1 MDIADFSDLKA
12 FQVTIDDHQI
22 ADVKLNR
29 PSAINAMNSDF
40 WRELPG
46 IIDALDNMGS
56 VRVIILSASGKH
68 FTAGMDLQVFESMAT
83 ENNIEPARAAEKQ
96 RRWILALQD
105 VFTALE
111 TARMPIIS
119 AVQGACIGGG
129 VDMICATDIRL
140 CTSNAFFNI
149 KETELGI
156 TADVG
161 TLQRI
166 LHVMPSGLAR
176 ELAYT
181 SRNLGADEALRCGF
195 VNTVYDS
202 QDEMLSAAHQL
213 ARNIA
218 KHSPMAVN
226 GVKEMLNFSRDHS
239 VADSL
244 NHMAT
249 WQGGM
254 LQNQDTVEAMSAAKE
269 NRTPTFDDLLP
280 FSRVEEA

>member
-1 MDIADFSDLKA
+1 MNNVDFSDLKA
-12 FQVTIDDHQI
+12 FEVFIDDHQI
-22 ADVKLNR
+22 AGVSLSR
-29 PSAINAMNSDF
+29 PTAINAMNTDF
-40 WRELPG
+40 WNELPA
-46 IIDALDNMGS
+46 IVNTLDNMGS
-56 VRVIILSASGKH
+56 VRVIILSAKGKH
-68 FTAGMDLQVFESMAT
+68 FTAGMDLQVFEGMTAG
-83 ENNIEPARAAEKQ
+83 NDLEPARAAEKQ
-96 RRWILALQD
+96 RRWIMALQD

-111 TARMPIIS
+111 KARMPVIS
-119 AVQGACIGGG
+119 AIQGACIGGG

-140 CTSNAFFNI
+140 CTHDAFFNI

-166 LHVMPSGLAR
+166 LHVMPSGMAR

-181 SRNLGADEALRCGF
+181 SRNFGADEALKCGF
-195 VNTVYDS
+195 VNSVYDS
-202 QDEMLSAAHQL
+202 QENMVSAAHKL
-213 ARNIA
+213 ARSMA

-226 GVKEMLNFSRDHS
+226 GVKEMLNYSRDHS

-254 LQNQDTVEAMSAAKE
+254 LQNQDIIEAIDAAKE
-269 NRTPTFDDLLP
+269 KRAPTFDNLLP
-280 FSRVEEA
+280 

>member
-1 MDIADFSDLKA
+1 MHIDDFSDLKA

-40 WRELPG
+40 WRELPA

-105 VFTALE
+105 VFSALE

-202 QDEMLSAAHQL
+202 QDEMLTAAHQL

-269 NRTPTFDDLLP
+269 NRTPTSDDLLP
-280 FSRVEEA
+280 FLSVEES

>member
-1 MDIADFSDLKA
+1 M
-12 FQVTIDDHQI
+12 T
-22 ADVKLNR
+22 
-29 PSAINAMNSDF
+29 
-40 WRELPG
+40 
-46 IIDALDNMGS
+46 
-56 VRVIILSASGKH
+56 
-68 FTAGMDLQVFESMAT
+68 T

-96 RRWILALQD
+96 RRWIMALQD
-105 VFTALE
+105 VFSALE
-111 TARMPIIS
+111 KSRMPVIS
-119 AVQGACIGGG
+119 AIQGACIGGG

-156 TADVG
+156 TADIG

-181 SRNLGADEALRCGF
+181 SRNFAADEALKCGF
-195 VNTVYDS
+195 VNNVYDS
-202 QDEMLSAAHQL
+202 QEEMLNAAHQL
-213 ARNIA
+213 ARSIA

-226 GVKEMLNFSRDHS
+226 GVKEMLNYSRDHS

-254 LQNQDTVEAMSAAKE
+254 LQNQDILEAMTAAKE
-269 NRTPTFDDLLP
+269 KRVPSFDDLLP
-280 FSRVEEA
+280 LTAAEGN

>member
-1 MDIADFSDLKA
+1 MHIDEFSDLKS
-12 FQVTIDDHQI
+12 FEVTIDDHQI
-22 ADVKLNR
+22 AEVRLNR
-29 PSAINAMNSDF
+29 PTAINAMNTDF
-40 WRELPG
+40 WRELPA
-46 IIDALDNMGS
+46 IINTLDNLGS
-56 VRVIILSASGKH
+56 VRVVILSASGKH
-68 FTAGMDLQVFESMAT
+68 FTAGMDLQVFEGMT
-83 ENNIEPARAAEKQ
+83 IEDNIEPARAAEKQ
-96 RRWILALQD
+96 RRWIMALQD
-105 VFTALE
+105 VFSALE
-111 TARMPIIS
+111 KSRMPVIS
-119 AVQGACIGGG
+119 AIQGACIGGG

-156 TADVG
+156 TADIG

-181 SRNLGADEALRCGF
+181 SRNFAADEALKCGF
-195 VNTVYDS
+195 VNNVYDS
-202 QDEMLSAAHQL
+202 QEEMLNAAHQL
-213 ARNIA
+213 ARSIA

-226 GVKEMLNFSRDHS
+226 GVKEMLNYSRDHS

-254 LQNQDTVEAMSAAKE
+254 LQNQDILEAMTAAKE
-269 NRTPTFDDLLP
+269 KRVPSFDDLLP
-280 FSRVEEA
+280 LTAAEGN

>member
-1 MDIADFSDLKA
+1 MNNVDFSDLKA
-12 FQVTIDDHQI
+12 FEVFIDDHQI
-22 ADVKLNR
+22 AEVSLSR
-29 PSAINAMNSDF
+29 PTAINAMNTDF
-40 WRELPG
+40 WNELPA
-46 IIDALDNMGS
+46 IVNTLDNMGS
-56 VRVIILSASGKH
+56 VRVIILSAKGKH
-68 FTAGMDLQVFESMAT
+68 FTAGMDLQVFEGMTA
-83 ENNIEPARAAEKQ
+83 ENDLEPARAAEKQ
-96 RRWILALQD
+96 RRWIMALQD

-111 TARMPIIS
+111 KARMPVIS
-119 AVQGACIGGG
+119 AIQGACIGGG

-140 CTSNAFFNI
+140 CTHDAFFNI

-166 LHVMPSGLAR
+166 LHVMPSGMAR

-181 SRNLGADEALRCGF
+181 SRNFGADEALKCGF
-195 VNTVYDS
+195 VNSVYDS
-202 QDEMLSAAHQL
+202 QENMVSAAHKL
-213 ARNIA
+213 ARSMA

-226 GVKEMLNFSRDHS
+226 GVKEMLNYSRDHS

-254 LQNQDTVEAMSAAKE
+254 LQNQDIIEAIDAAKE
-269 NRTPTFDDLLP
+269 KRAPTFDNLLP
-280 FSRVEEA
+280 

>member
-1 MDIADFSDLKA
+1 MNNVDFSDLKA
-12 FQVTIDDHQI
+12 FEVFIDDHQI
-22 ADVKLNR
+22 AEVSLSR
-29 PSAINAMNSDF
+29 PTAINAMNTDF
-40 WRELPG
+40 WNELPA
-46 IIDALDNMGS
+46 IVNTLDNMGS
-56 VRVIILSASGKH
+56 VRVIILSAKGKH
-68 FTAGMDLQVFESMAT
+68 FTAGMDLQVFEGMTA
-83 ENNIEPARAAEKQ
+83 ENDLEPARAAEKQ
-96 RRWILALQD
+96 RRWIMALQD

-111 TARMPIIS
+111 KARMPVIS
-119 AVQGACIGGG
+119 AIQGACIGGG

-140 CTSNAFFNI
+140 CTHDAFFNI

-166 LHVMPSGLAR
+166 LHVMPSGMAR

-181 SRNLGADEALRCGF
+181 SRNFGADEALKCGF
-195 VNTVYDS
+195 VNSVYDS
-202 QDEMLSAAHQL
+202 QENMVSAAHKL
-213 ARNIA
+213 ARSMA

-226 GVKEMLNFSRDHS
+226 GVKEMLNYSRDHS

-254 LQNQDTVEAMSAAKE
+254 LQNQDIIEAINASKE
-269 NRTPTFDDLLP
+269 KRAPTFDNLMPLT
-280 FSRVEEA
+280 SAKGG

>member
-1 MDIADFSDLKA
+1 MDIDDFSDLKA

-40 WRELPG
+40 WRELPA

-105 VFTALE
+105 VFTSLE

>member
-1 MDIADFSDLKA
+1 MDIDDFSDLKA

-22 ADVKLNR
+22 ADVKLSR
-29 PSAINAMNSDF
+29 PSAMNAMNSDF
-40 WRELPG
+40 WSELPG

-68 FTAGMDLQVFESMAT
+68 FTAGMDLQVFESMAN

-105 VFTALE
+105 VFTSLE

-129 VDMICATDIRL
+129 VDMLCATDIRL
-140 CTSNAFFNI
+140 CTPNAFFNI

-202 QDEMLSAAHQL
+202 QDEMLTAAHQL
-213 ARNIA
+213 AREIA

-249 WQGGM
+249 WQAGM
-254 LQNQDTVEAMSAAKE
+254 LQNQDTVEAISAAKE
-269 NRTPTFDDLLP
+269 TRTPKFDDLLP
-280 FSRVEEA
+280 FLRVDEV

>member
-1 MDIADFSDLKA
+1 MRIDEFSDLKS
-12 FQVTIDDHQI
+12 FEVTIDDHQI
-22 ADVKLNR
+22 AEVRLNR
-29 PSAINAMNSDF
+29 PTAINAMNTDF
-40 WRELPG
+40 WRELPA
-46 IIDALDNMGS
+46 IINTLDNLRS
-56 VRVIILSASGKH
+56 VRVVILSAAGKH
-68 FTAGMDLQVFESMAT
+68 FTAGMDLQVFEDMTT
-83 ENNIEPARAAEKQ
+83 EDNIEPARAAEKQ
-96 RRWILALQD
+96 RRWIMAMQD
-105 VFTALE
+105 VFSALE
-111 TARMPIIS
+111 KSRMPVIS
-119 AVQGACIGGG
+119 AIQGACIGGG

-156 TADVG
+156 TADIG

-181 SRNLGADEALRCGF
+181 SRNFAADEALKCGF
-195 VNTVYDS
+195 VNNVYDS
-202 QDEMLSAAHQL
+202 QEEMLNAAHQL
-213 ARNIA
+213 ARSIA

-226 GVKEMLNFSRDHS
+226 GVKEMLNYSRDHS

-254 LQNQDTVEAMSAAKE
+254 LQNQDILEAMTAAKE
-269 NRTPTFDDLLP
+269 KRVPSFDDLLP
-280 FSRVEEA
+280 LTAAEGN

>member
-1 MDIADFSDLKA
+1 MHIDEFSDLKS
-12 FQVTIDDHQI
+12 FQVTIDDYGI
-22 ADVKLNR
+22 AEVRLNR
-29 PSAINAMNSDF
+29 PTAINAMNTDF
-40 WRELPG
+40 WRELPA
-46 IIDALDNMGS
+46 IINTLDNLGS
-56 VRVIILSASGKH
+56 VRVVILSASGKH
-68 FTAGMDLQVFESMAT
+68 FTAGMDLQVFEGMTT
-83 ENNIEPARAAEKQ
+83 EDNIEPARAAEKQ
-96 RRWILALQD
+96 RRWIMALQD
-105 VFTALE
+105 VFSALE
-111 TARMPIIS
+111 KSRMPVIS
-119 AVQGACIGGG
+119 AIQGACIGGG

-156 TADVG
+156 TADIG

-181 SRNLGADEALRCGF
+181 SRNFAADEALKCGF
-195 VNTVYDS
+195 VNNVYDS
-202 QDEMLSAAHQL
+202 QEEMLNAAHQL
-213 ARNIA
+213 ARSIA

-226 GVKEMLNFSRDHS
+226 GVKEMLNYSRDHS

-254 LQNQDTVEAMSAAKE
+254 LQNQDILEAMTAAKE
-269 NRTPTFDDLLP
+269 KRVPSFDDLLP
-280 FSRVEEA
+280 LTAAEDS

>member
-1 MDIADFSDLKA
+1 MHIDEFSDLKS
-12 FQVTIDDHQI
+12 FEVTIDDHQI
-22 ADVKLNR
+22 AEVRLNR
-29 PSAINAMNSDF
+29 PTAINAMNTDF
-40 WRELPG
+40 WRELPA
-46 IIDALDNMGS
+46 IINTLDNLGS
-56 VRVIILSASGKH
+56 VRVVILSASGKH
-68 FTAGMDLQVFESMAT
+68 FTAGMDLQVFEGMT
-83 ENNIEPARAAEKQ
+83 IEDNIEPARAAEKQ
-96 RRWILALQD
+96 RRWIMALQD
-105 VFTALE
+105 VFSALE
-111 TARMPIIS
+111 KARMPVIS
-119 AVQGACIGGG
+119 AIQGACIGGG

-156 TADVG
+156 TADIG

-181 SRNLGADEALRCGF
+181 SRNLAADEALKCGF
-195 VNTVYDS
+195 VNHVYDS
-202 QDEMLSAAHQL
+202 QEEMLNAAHQL
-213 ARNIA
+213 ARSIA

-226 GVKEMLNFSRDHS
+226 GVKEMLNYSRDHS

-254 LQNQDTVEAMSAAKE
+254 LQNQDILEAMTAAKE
-269 NRTPTFDDLLP
+269 KRVPGFDDLLP
-280 FSRVEEA
+280 LTTAEGS

>member
-1 MDIADFSDLKA
+1 MHIDEFSDLKS
-12 FQVTIDDHQI
+12 FQVTIDDYEI
-22 ADVKLNR
+22 AEVRLNR
-29 PSAINAMNSDF
+29 PTAINAMNTDF
-40 WRELPG
+40 WRELPA
-46 IIDALDNMGS
+46 IINTLDNLGS
-56 VRVIILSASGKH
+56 VRVVILSASGKH
-68 FTAGMDLQVFESMAT
+68 FTAGMDLQVFEGMT
-83 ENNIEPARAAEKQ
+83 IEDNIEPARAAEKQ
-96 RRWILALQD
+96 RRWIMALQD
-105 VFTALE
+105 VFSALE
-111 TARMPIIS
+111 TARMPVIS
-119 AVQGACIGGG
+119 AIQGACIGGG

-166 LHVMPSGLAR
+166 LHVMPSGIAR

-181 SRNLGADEALRCGF
+181 SRNFAADEALKCGF
-195 VNTVYDS
+195 VNNIYDS
-202 QDEMLSAAHQL
+202 QEEMLNAAHQL
-213 ARNIA
+213 ARSIA

-226 GVKEMLNFSRDHS
+226 GVKEMLNYSRDHS

-254 LQNQDTVEAMSAAKE
+254 LQNQDILEAMTAAKE
-269 NRTPTFDDLLP
+269 KRAPSFDDLLP
-280 FSRVEEA
+280 LTAAEGS

>member
-1 MDIADFSDLKA
+1 MNNVDFSDLKA
-12 FQVTIDDHQI
+12 FEVFIDDHQI
-22 ADVKLNR
+22 AEVSLSR
-29 PSAINAMNSDF
+29 PTAINAMNTDF
-40 WRELPG
+40 WNELPA
-46 IIDALDNMGS
+46 IVNTLDNMGS
-56 VRVIILSASGKH
+56 VRVIILSAKGKH
-68 FTAGMDLQVFESMAT
+68 FTAGMDLQVFEGMTA
-83 ENNIEPARAAEKQ
+83 ENDLEPARAAEKQ
-96 RRWILALQD
+96 RRWIMALQD

-111 TARMPIIS
+111 KARMPVIS
-119 AVQGACIGGG
+119 AIQGACIGGG

-140 CTSNAFFNI
+140 CTHDAFFNI

-166 LHVMPSGLAR
+166 LHVMPSGMAR

-181 SRNLGADEALRCGF
+181 SRNFGADEALKCGF
-195 VNTVYDS
+195 VNSVYDS
-202 QDEMLSAAHQL
+202 QENMVSAAHKL
-213 ARNIA
+213 ARSMA

-226 GVKEMLNFSRDHS
+226 GVKEMLNYSRDHS

-254 LQNQDTVEAMSAAKE
+254 LQNQDIIEAINAAKE
-269 NRTPTFDDLLP
+269 KRAPTFDNLLP
-280 FSRVEEA
+280 

>member
-1 MDIADFSDLKA
+1 MRIDEFSDLKS
-12 FQVTIDDHQI
+12 FEVTIDDHQI
-22 ADVKLNR
+22 AEVRLNR
-29 PSAINAMNSDF
+29 PTAINAMNTDF
-40 WRELPG
+40 WRELPA
-46 IIDALDNMGS
+46 IISTLDNLGS
-56 VRVIILSASGKH
+56 VRVVILSASGKH
-68 FTAGMDLQVFESMAT
+68 FTAGMDLQVFEGMTT
-83 ENNIEPARAAEKQ
+83 EDNIEPARAAEKQ
-96 RRWILALQD
+96 RRWIMALQD
-105 VFTALE
+105 VFSALE
-111 TARMPIIS
+111 TARMPVIS
-119 AVQGACIGGG
+119 AIQGACIGGG

-166 LHVMPSGLAR
+166 LHVMPSGIAR

-181 SRNLGADEALRCGF
+181 SRNFAADEALKCGF
-195 VNTVYDS
+195 VNNIYDS
-202 QDEMLSAAHQL
+202 QEEMLNAAHQL
-213 ARNIA
+213 ARSMA

-226 GVKEMLNFSRDHS
+226 GVKEMLNYSRDHS

-254 LQNQDTVEAMSAAKE
+254 LQNQDILEAMTAAKE
-269 NRTPTFDDLLP
+269 KRVPSFDDLLP
-280 FSRVEEA
+280 LTAAEGN

>member
-1 MDIADFSDLKA
+1 MNNVDFSDLKA
-12 FQVTIDDHQI
+12 FEVFIDDHQI
-22 ADVKLNR
+22 AEVSLSR
-29 PSAINAMNSDF
+29 PTAINAMNTDF
-40 WRELPG
+40 WNELPA
-46 IIDALDNMGS
+46 IVNTLDNMGS
-56 VRVIILSASGKH
+56 VRVIILSAKGKH
-68 FTAGMDLQVFESMAT
+68 FTAGMDLQVFEGMTAG
-83 ENNIEPARAAEKQ
+83 NDLEPARAAEKQ
-96 RRWILALQD
+96 RRWIMALQD

-111 TARMPIIS
+111 KARMPVIS
-119 AVQGACIGGG
+119 AIQGACIGGG

-140 CTSNAFFNI
+140 CTHDAFFNI

-166 LHVMPSGLAR
+166 LHVMPSGMAR

-181 SRNLGADEALRCGF
+181 SRNFGADEALKCGF
-195 VNTVYDS
+195 VNSVYDS
-202 QDEMLSAAHQL
+202 QENMVSAAHKL
-213 ARNIA
+213 ARSMA

-226 GVKEMLNFSRDHS
+226 GVKEMLNYSRDHS

-254 LQNQDTVEAMSAAKE
+254 LQNQDIIEAIDAAKE
-269 NRTPTFDDLLP
+269 KRAPTFDNLLP
-280 FSRVEEA
+280 

>member
-1 MDIADFSDLKA
+1 MRIDEFSDLKS
-12 FQVTIDDHQI
+12 FEVTIDDHQI
-22 ADVKLNR
+22 AEIRLNR
-29 PSAINAMNSDF
+29 PTAINAMNTDF
-40 WRELPG
+40 WRELPA
-46 IIDALDNMGS
+46 IISTLDNLGS
-56 VRVIILSASGKH
+56 VRVVILSASGKH
-68 FTAGMDLQVFESMAT
+68 FTAGMDLQVFEGMTT
-83 ENNIEPARAAEKQ
+83 EDNIEPARAAEKQ
-96 RRWILALQD
+96 RRWIMALQD
-105 VFTALE
+105 VFSALE
-111 TARMPIIS
+111 TARMPVIS
-119 AVQGACIGGG
+119 AIQGACIGGG

-166 LHVMPSGLAR
+166 LHVMPSGIAR

-181 SRNLGADEALRCGF
+181 SRNFAADEALKCGF
-195 VNTVYDS
+195 VNNIYDS
-202 QDEMLSAAHQL
+202 QEEMLNAAHQL
-213 ARNIA
+213 ARSMA

-226 GVKEMLNFSRDHS
+226 GVKEMLNYSRDHS

-254 LQNQDTVEAMSAAKE
+254 LQNQDILEAMTAPKE
-269 NRTPTFDDLLP
+269 KRVPSFDDLLP
-280 FSRVEEA
+280 LTAAEGN

>member
-1 MDIADFSDLKA
+1 MNNVDFSDLKA
-12 FQVTIDDHQI
+12 FEVFIDDHQI
-22 ADVKLNR
+22 AEVSLSR
-29 PSAINAMNSDF
+29 PTAINAMNTDF
-40 WRELPG
+40 WNELPA
-46 IIDALDNMGS
+46 IVNTLDNMGS
-56 VRVIILSASGKH
+56 VRVIILSAKGKH
-68 FTAGMDLQVFESMAT
+68 FTAGMDLQVFEGMTAD
-83 ENNIEPARAAEKQ
+83 NDLEPARAAEKQ
-96 RRWILALQD
+96 RRWIMALQD

-111 TARMPIIS
+111 KARMPVIS
-119 AVQGACIGGG
+119 AIQGACIGGG

-140 CTSNAFFNI
+140 CTHDAFFNI

-166 LHVMPSGLAR
+166 LHVMPSGMAR

-181 SRNLGADEALRCGF
+181 SRNFGADEALKCGF
-195 VNTVYDS
+195 VNSVYDS
-202 QDEMLSAAHQL
+202 QENMVSAAHKL
-213 ARNIA
+213 ARSMA

-226 GVKEMLNFSRDHS
+226 GVKEMLNYSRDHS

-254 LQNQDTVEAMSAAKE
+254 LQNQDIIEAINAAKE
-269 NRTPTFDDLLP
+269 KRAPTFDNLLP
-280 FSRVEEA
+280 

>member
-1 MDIADFSDLKA
+1 MNNVDFSDLKA
-12 FQVTIDDHQI
+12 FEVFIDDHQI
-22 ADVKLNR
+22 AEVSLSR
-29 PSAINAMNSDF
+29 PTAINAMNTDF
-40 WRELPG
+40 WNELPA
-46 IIDALDNMGS
+46 IVNTLDNMGS
-56 VRVIILSASGKH
+56 VRVIILSAKGKH
-68 FTAGMDLQVFESMAT
+68 FTAGMDLQVFEGMTAD
-83 ENNIEPARAAEKQ
+83 NDLEPARAAEKQ
-96 RRWILALQD
+96 RRWIMALQD

-111 TARMPIIS
+111 KARMPVIS
-119 AVQGACIGGG
+119 AIQGACIGGG

-140 CTSNAFFNI
+140 CTHDAFFNI

-166 LHVMPSGLAR
+166 LHVMPSGMAR

-181 SRNLGADEALRCGF
+181 SRNFGADEALKCGF
-195 VNTVYDS
+195 VNSVYDS
-202 QDEMLSAAHQL
+202 QENMVSAAHKL
-213 ARNIA
+213 ARSMA

-226 GVKEMLNFSRDHS
+226 GVKEMLNYSRDHS

-254 LQNQDTVEAMSAAKE
+254 LQNQDIIEAINAAKE
-269 NRTPTFDDLLP
+269 KTSAYL
-280 FSRVEEA
+280 

>member
-1 MDIADFSDLKA
+1 MRIDEFSDLKS
-12 FQVTIDDHQI
+12 FEVTIDDHQI
-22 ADVKLNR
+22 AEVRLNR
-29 PSAINAMNSDF
+29 PTAINAMNTDF
-40 WRELPG
+40 WRELPA
-46 IIDALDNMGS
+46 IISTLDNLGS
-56 VRVIILSASGKH
+56 VRVVILSASGKH
-68 FTAGMDLQVFESMAT
+68 FTAGMDLQVFEGMTT
-83 ENNIEPARAAEKQ
+83 EDNIEPARAAEKQ
-96 RRWILALQD
+96 RRWIMALQD
-105 VFTALE
+105 VFSALE
-111 TARMPIIS
+111 TARMPVIS
-119 AVQGACIGGG
+119 AIQGACIGGG

-156 TADVG
+156 TADIG

-181 SRNLGADEALRCGF
+181 SRNFAADEALKCGF
-195 VNTVYDS
+195 VNNVYDS
-202 QDEMLSAAHQL
+202 QEEMLNAAHQL
-213 ARNIA
+213 ARSMA

-226 GVKEMLNFSRDHS
+226 GVKEMLNYSRDHS

-254 LQNQDTVEAMSAAKE
+254 LQNQDILEAMTAAKE
-269 NRTPTFDDLLP
+269 KRVPSFDDLLP
-280 FSRVEEA
+280 LTAAEGN

>member
-1 MDIADFSDLKA
+1 MHIDEFSDLKS
-12 FQVTIDDHQI
+12 FEVTIDDHQI
-22 ADVKLNR
+22 AEVRLNR
-29 PSAINAMNSDF
+29 PTAINAMNTDF
-40 WRELPG
+40 WRELPA
-46 IIDALDNMGS
+46 IISTLDNLGS
-56 VRVIILSASGKH
+56 VRVVILSASGKH
-68 FTAGMDLQVFESMAT
+68 FTAGMDLQVFEGMTT
-83 ENNIEPARAAEKQ
+83 EDNIEPARAAEKQ
-96 RRWILALQD
+96 RRWIMALQD
-105 VFTALE
+105 VFSALE
-111 TARMPIIS
+111 TARMPVIS
-119 AVQGACIGGG
+119 AIQGACIGGG

-166 LHVMPSGLAR
+166 LHVMPSGIAR

-181 SRNLGADEALRCGF
+181 SRNFAADEALKCGF
-195 VNTVYDS
+195 VNNIYDS
-202 QDEMLSAAHQL
+202 QEEMLNAAHQL
-213 ARNIA
+213 ARSMA

-226 GVKEMLNFSRDHS
+226 GVKEMLNYSRDHS

-254 LQNQDTVEAMSAAKE
+254 LQNQDILEAMTAAKE
-269 NRTPTFDDLLP
+269 KRVPSFDDLLP
-280 FSRVEEA
+280 LTAAEGN

>member
-1 MDIADFSDLKA
+1 MHIDEFSDLKS
-12 FQVTIDDHQI
+12 FEVTIDDHQI
-22 ADVKLNR
+22 AEVRLNR
-29 PSAINAMNSDF
+29 PTAINAMNTDF
-40 WRELPG
+40 WRELPA
-46 IIDALDNMGS
+46 IINTLDNLGS
-56 VRVIILSASGKH
+56 VRVVILSASGKH
-68 FTAGMDLQVFESMAT
+68 FTAGMDLQVFEDMTT
-83 ENNIEPARAAEKQ
+83 EDNIEPARAAEKQ
-96 RRWILALQD
+96 RRWIMALQD
-105 VFTALE
+105 VFSALE
-111 TARMPIIS
+111 KSRMPVIS
-119 AVQGACIGGG
+119 AIQGACIGGG

-156 TADVG
+156 TADIG

-181 SRNLGADEALRCGF
+181 SRNFAADEALKCGF
-195 VNTVYDS
+195 VNNVYDS
-202 QDEMLSAAHQL
+202 QEEMLNAAHQL
-213 ARNIA
+213 ARSIA

-226 GVKEMLNFSRDHS
+226 GVKEMLNYSRDHS

-254 LQNQDTVEAMSAAKE
+254 LQNQDILEAMTAAKE
-269 NRTPTFDDLLP
+269 KRVPGFDDLLP
-280 FSRVEEA
+280 LTTAEGS

>member
-1 MDIADFSDLKA
+1 MNNVDFSDLKA
-12 FQVTIDDHQI
+12 FEVFIDDHQI
-22 ADVKLNR
+22 AEVSLSR
-29 PSAINAMNSDF
+29 PTAINAMNTDF
-40 WRELPG
+40 WNELPA
-46 IIDALDNMGS
+46 IVNTLDNMGS
-56 VRVIILSASGKH
+56 VRVIILSAKGKH
-68 FTAGMDLQVFESMAT
+68 FTAGMDLQVFEGMTAG
-83 ENNIEPARAAEKQ
+83 NDLEPARVAEKQ
-96 RRWILALQD
+96 RRWIMALQD

-111 TARMPIIS
+111 KARMPVIS
-119 AVQGACIGGG
+119 AIQGACIGGG

-140 CTSNAFFNI
+140 CTHDAFFNI

-166 LHVMPSGLAR
+166 LHVMPSGMAR

-181 SRNLGADEALRCGF
+181 SRNFGADEALKCGF
-195 VNTVYDS
+195 VNSVYDS
-202 QDEMLSAAHQL
+202 QENMVSAAHKL
-213 ARNIA
+213 ARSMA

-226 GVKEMLNFSRDHS
+226 GVKEMLNYSRDHS

-254 LQNQDTVEAMSAAKE
+254 LQNQDIIEAINAAKE
-269 NRTPTFDDLLP
+269 KRAPTFDNLLP
-280 FSRVEEA
+280 

>member
-1 MDIADFSDLKA
+1 MHIDEFSDLKS
-12 FQVTIDDHQI
+12 FEVTIDDHQI
-22 ADVKLNR
+22 AEVRLNR
-29 PSAINAMNSDF
+29 PTAINAMNTDF
-40 WRELPG
+40 WRELPA
-46 IIDALDNMGS
+46 IISTLDNLGS
-56 VRVIILSASGKH
+56 VRVVILSASGKH
-68 FTAGMDLQVFESMAT
+68 FTAGMDLQVFEGMTT
-83 ENNIEPARAAEKQ
+83 EDNIEPARAAEKQ
-96 RRWILALQD
+96 RRWIMALQD
-105 VFTALE
+105 VFSALE
-111 TARMPIIS
+111 TARMPVIS
-119 AVQGACIGGG
+119 AIQGACIGGG

-156 TADVG
+156 TADIG

-181 SRNLGADEALRCGF
+181 SRNFAADEALKCGF
-195 VNTVYDS
+195 VNNVYDS
-202 QDEMLSAAHQL
+202 QEEMLNAAHQL
-213 ARNIA
+213 ARSMA

-226 GVKEMLNFSRDHS
+226 GVKEMLNYSRDHS

-254 LQNQDTVEAMSAAKE
+254 LQNQDILEAMTAAKE
-269 NRTPTFDDLLP
+269 KRVPSFDDLLP
-280 FSRVEEA
+280 LTAAEGN

>member
-1 MDIADFSDLKA
+1 MHIDEFSDLKS
-12 FQVTIDDHQI
+12 FEVTIDDHQI
-22 ADVKLNR
+22 AEIRLNR
-29 PSAINAMNSDF
+29 PTAINAMNTDF
-40 WRELPG
+40 WRELPA
-46 IIDALDNMGS
+46 IINTLDNLRS
-56 VRVIILSASGKH
+56 VRVVILSAAGKH
-68 FTAGMDLQVFESMAT
+68 FTAGMDLQVFEDMTT

-96 RRWILALQD
+96 RRWIIALQD
-105 VFTALE
+105 VFSALE
-111 TARMPIIS
+111 KSRMPVIS
-119 AVQGACIGGG
+119 AIQGACIGGG

-156 TADVG
+156 TADIG

-181 SRNLGADEALRCGF
+181 SRNFAADEALKCGF
-195 VNTVYDS
+195 VNNVYDS
-202 QDEMLSAAHQL
+202 QEEMLNAAHQL
-213 ARNIA
+213 AKSIA
-218 KHSPMAVN
+218 KHSPMALN
-226 GVKEMLNFSRDHS
+226 GVKEMLNYSRDHS

-254 LQNQDTVEAMSAAKE
+254 LQNQDILEAMTAAKE
-269 NRTPTFDDLLP
+269 KRVPSFDDLLP
-280 FSRVEEA
+280 LTAAEGN

>member
-1 MDIADFSDLKA
+1 MHVDEFSDLKS
-12 FQVTIDDHQI
+12 FQVTIDDYEI
-22 ADVKLNR
+22 AEVRLNR
-29 PSAINAMNSDF
+29 PTAINAMNTDF
-40 WRELPG
+40 WRELPA
-46 IIDALDNMGS
+46 IINTLDNLGS
-56 VRVIILSASGKH
+56 VRVVILSASGKH
-68 FTAGMDLQVFESMAT
+68 FTAGMDLQVFEGMT
-83 ENNIEPARAAEKQ
+83 IEDNIEPARAAEKQ
-96 RRWILALQD
+96 RRWIMALQD
-105 VFTALE
+105 VFSALE
-111 TARMPIIS
+111 KARMPVIS
-119 AVQGACIGGG
+119 AIQGACIGGG

-156 TADVG
+156 TADIG

-181 SRNLGADEALRCGF
+181 SRNFAADEALKCGF
-195 VNTVYDS
+195 VNNVYDS
-202 QDEMLSAAHQL
+202 QEEMLNAAHQL
-213 ARNIA
+213 ARSIA

-226 GVKEMLNFSRDHS
+226 GVKEMLNYSRDHS

-254 LQNQDTVEAMSAAKE
+254 LQNQDILEAMTAAKE
-269 NRTPTFDDLLP
+269 KRVPSFDDLLP
-280 FSRVEEA
+280 LTAAEGN

>member
-1 MDIADFSDLKA
+1 MNNVDFSDLKA
-12 FQVTIDDHQI
+12 FEVFIDDHQI
-22 ADVKLNR
+22 AEVSLSR
-29 PSAINAMNSDF
+29 PTAINAMNTDF
-40 WRELPG
+40 WNELPA
-46 IIDALDNMGS
+46 IVNTLDNMGS
-56 VRVIILSASGKH
+56 VRVIILSAKGKH
-68 FTAGMDLQVFESMAT
+68 FTAGMDLQVFQGMTA
-83 ENNIEPARAAEKQ
+83 ENDLEPARAAEKQ
-96 RRWILALQD
+96 RRWIMALQD

-111 TARMPIIS
+111 KARMPVIS
-119 AVQGACIGGG
+119 AIQGACIGGG

-140 CTSNAFFNI
+140 CTHDAFFNI

-166 LHVMPSGLAR
+166 LHVMPSGMAR

-181 SRNLGADEALRCGF
+181 SRNFGADEALKCGF
-195 VNTVYDS
+195 VNSVYDS
-202 QDEMLSAAHQL
+202 QENMVSAAHKL
-213 ARNIA
+213 ARSMA

-226 GVKEMLNFSRDHS
+226 GVKEMLNYSRDHS

-254 LQNQDTVEAMSAAKE
+254 LQNQDIIEAINAAKE
-269 NRTPTFDDLLP
+269 KRAPTFDNLLP
-280 FSRVEEA
+280 

>member
-1 MDIADFSDLKA
+1 MHNVDFPDLKA
-12 FQVTIDDHQI
+12 FEVFIDDHQI
-22 ADVKLNR
+22 AEVSLSR
-29 PSAINAMNSDF
+29 PTAINAMNTDF
-40 WRELPG
+40 WNELPA
-46 IIDALDNMGS
+46 IVNRLDNMGS
-56 VRVIILSASGKH
+56 VRVIILSAKGKH
-68 FTAGMDLQVFESMAT
+68 FTAGMDLQVFEGMTA
-83 ENNIEPARAAEKQ
+83 ENDLEPARAAEKQ
-96 RRWILALQD
+96 RRWIMALQD

-111 TARMPIIS
+111 KARMPVIS
-119 AVQGACIGGG
+119 AIQGACIGGG

-140 CTSNAFFNI
+140 CTHDAFFNI

-166 LHVMPSGLAR
+166 LHVMPSGMAR

-181 SRNLGADEALRCGF
+181 SRNFGADEALKCGF
-195 VNTVYDS
+195 VNSVYDS
-202 QDEMLSAAHQL
+202 QENMVSAAHKL
-213 ARNIA
+213 ARSMA

-226 GVKEMLNFSRDHS
+226 GVKEMLNYSRDHS

-254 LQNQDTVEAMSAAKE
+254 LQNQDIIEAINAAKE
-269 NRTPTFDDLLP
+269 KRAPTFDNLLP
-280 FSRVEEA
+280 

>member
-1 MDIADFSDLKA
+1 MHIDEFSDLKS
-12 FQVTIDDHQI
+12 FEVTIDDHQI
-22 ADVKLNR
+22 AEVRLNR
-29 PSAINAMNSDF
+29 PAAINAMNNDF
-40 WRELPG
+40 WQELPA
-46 IIDALDNMGS
+46 IINTLDNLGS
-56 VRVIILSASGKH
+56 VRVVILSAEGKH
-68 FTAGMDLQVFESMAT
+68 FTAGMDLQVFEGMTT
-83 ENNIEPARAAEKQ
+83 EDNIEPARAAEKQ
-96 RRWILALQD
+96 RRWIMALQD
-105 VFTALE
+105 VFSALE
-111 TARMPIIS
+111 KARMPVIS
-119 AVQGACIGGG
+119 AIQGACIGGG

-181 SRNLGADEALRCGF
+181 SRNFAADEALKCGF
-195 VNTVYDS
+195 VNNVYDS
-202 QDEMLSAAHQL
+202 QEEMLNAAHQL

-226 GVKEMLNFSRDHS
+226 GVKEMLNYSRDHS
-239 VADSL
+239 VDDSL

-254 LQNQDTVEAMSAAKE
+254 LQNQDILEAMTAAKE
-269 NRTPTFDDLLP
+269 KRAPSFDDLL
-280 FSRVEEA
+280 SLTAAEGN

>member
-1 MDIADFSDLKA
+1 MNNVDFSDLKA
-12 FQVTIDDHQI
+12 FEVFIDDHQI
-22 ADVKLNR
+22 AEVSLSR
-29 PSAINAMNSDF
+29 PTAINAMNTDF
-40 WRELPG
+40 WNELPA
-46 IIDALDNMGS
+46 IVNRLDNMGS
-56 VRVIILSASGKH
+56 VRVIILSAKGKH
-68 FTAGMDLQVFESMAT
+68 FTAGMDLQVFEGMTA
-83 ENNIEPARAAEKQ
+83 ENDLEPARAAEKQ
-96 RRWILALQD
+96 RRWIMALQD

-111 TARMPIIS
+111 KARMPVIS
-119 AVQGACIGGG
+119 AIQGACIGGG

-140 CTSNAFFNI
+140 CTHDAFFNI

-166 LHVMPSGLAR
+166 LHVMPSGMAR

-181 SRNLGADEALRCGF
+181 SRNFGADEALKCGF
-195 VNTVYDS
+195 VNSVYDS
-202 QDEMLSAAHQL
+202 QENMVSAAHKL
-213 ARNIA
+213 ARSMA

-226 GVKEMLNFSRDHS
+226 GVKEMLNYSRDHS

-254 LQNQDTVEAMSAAKE
+254 LQNQDIIEAINAAKE
-269 NRTPTFDDLLP
+269 KRAPTFDNLLP
-280 FSRVEEA
+280 

>member
-1 MDIADFSDLKA
+1 MDISDFSDLKA

>member
-1 MDIADFSDLKA
+1 MHVDEFSDLKS
-12 FQVTIDDHQI
+12 FQVTIDDYGI
-22 ADVKLNR
+22 AEVRLNR
-29 PSAINAMNSDF
+29 PTAINAMNTDF
-40 WRELPG
+40 WRELPA
-46 IIDALDNMGS
+46 IINTLDNLGS
-56 VRVIILSASGKH
+56 VRVVILSASGKH
-68 FTAGMDLQVFESMAT
+68 FTAGMDLQVFEGMTT
-83 ENNIEPARAAEKQ
+83 EDNIEPARAAEKQ
-96 RRWILALQD
+96 RRWIMALQD
-105 VFTALE
+105 VFSALE
-111 TARMPIIS
+111 KARMPVIS
-119 AVQGACIGGG
+119 AIQGACIGGG

-156 TADVG
+156 TADIG

-181 SRNLGADEALRCGF
+181 SRNFASDEALKCGF
-195 VNTVYDS
+195 VNDVYDS
-202 QDEMLSAAHQL
+202 QEEMLKAAHQL
-213 ARNIA
+213 GRSIT

-226 GVKEMLNFSRDHS
+226 GVKEMLNYSRDHS

-254 LQNQDTVEAMSAAKE
+254 LQNQDILEAMTAAKAK
-269 NRTPTFDDLLP
+269 RVPSFDDLLP
-280 FSRVEEA
+280 LTAAEDS